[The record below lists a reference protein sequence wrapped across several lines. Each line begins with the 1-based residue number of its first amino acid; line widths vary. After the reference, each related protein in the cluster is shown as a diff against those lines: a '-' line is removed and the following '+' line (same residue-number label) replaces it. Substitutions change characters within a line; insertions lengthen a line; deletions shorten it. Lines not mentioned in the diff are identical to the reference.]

1 VVKFAS
7 SVALFFVALTVSGCK
22 DEEPN
27 RSVDNYLNYVD
38 ERIEMIEK
46 CEAMDGAS
54 LEANCVNA
62 QKASEIQASKTNKE
76 DRSDAVNSLFGS
88 EN

>member
-7 SVALFFVALTVSGCK
+7 PVALFFFALAVSGCK
-22 DEEPN
+22 DEGSN
-27 RSVDNYLNYVD
+27 RTVDYYLNNVD
-38 ERIEMIEK
+38 DRIEMLAK

-62 QKASEIQASKTNKE
+62 QKASEIQAAETNKE

-88 EN
+88 ES

>member
-1 VVKFAS
+1 MVKFAS
-7 SVALFFVALTVSGCK
+7 SAALLLVSLTISGCK

-27 RSVDNYLNYVD
+27 RTVDYYLNNAD
-38 ERIEMIEK
+38 ARIETLAK
-46 CEAMDGAS
+46 CETMDGAS

-62 QKASEIQASKTNKE
+62 QKASEIQAAKTNKE

>member
-1 VVKFAS
+1 MVRINSTLVLFLIAV
-7 SVALFFVALTVSGCK
+7 SVAGCK

-27 RSVDNYLNYVD
+27 RTVDFYLKHAD
-38 ERIEMIEK
+38 DRIEMLTK

-62 QKASEIQASKTNKE
+62 QKAKQIQAAETNNE
-76 DRSDAVNSLFGS
+76 NRSDAVNSLFGS
-88 EN
+88 RE

>member
-1 VVKFAS
+1 MAKITSPLVLFL
-7 SVALFFVALTVSGCK
+7 VALSVTGCK

-27 RSVDNYLNYVD
+27 RTADYYLKHVD
-38 ERIEMIEK
+38 ERIEMLAK

-62 QKASEIQASKTNKE
+62 QKATEIQAAKTNKE
-76 DRSDAVNSLFGS
+76 NRSDAVNSLFGS
-88 EN
+88 KD

>member
-1 VVKFAS
+1 MVKFAS
-7 SVALFFVALTVSGCK
+7 SAALLLVTLAIPGCK

-27 RSVDNYLNYVD
+27 RTVDYYLNNAD
-38 ERIEMIEK
+38 AHIETLAK
-46 CEAMDGAS
+46 CETMDGAS

-62 QKASEIQASKTNKE
+62 QKASEIQAAETNKE

>member
-1 VVKFAS
+1 MARINSTLVLFL
-7 SVALFFVALTVSGCK
+7 VALSVTGCK

-27 RSVDNYLNYVD
+27 RTVDYYLKHPQ
-38 ERIEMIEK
+38 ERIEMLAK

-62 QKASEIQASKTNKE
+62 QKATEIQAAKTNKE
-76 DRSDAVNSLFGS
+76 NRSDAVNSLFGS
-88 EN
+88 KD